1 MVGAAIVTATAS
13 AEVVSEA
20 LKDLAVQIMIG

>member
-1 MVGAAIVTATAS
+1 MVGAGIATATAS

-20 LKDLAVQIMIG
+20 FKNLDVQIMIG